1 MTGPK
6 TGGRSLRSQELPL
19 AQRFSYSASMKLKN
33 FEWKLFA
40 VVRTVLYA
48 SLILRISSMR
58 LIDSSGD
65 SRSAILLGLI
75 PGSFVRMRGRNIRAG
90 SRKRRAMRYSD
101 PEVRARLGV
110 VLTVPTIRHFSILE
124 LFSPTSIT
132 NLMRFLFT
140 GFVGTAN

>member
-1 MTGPK
+1 MAWK
-6 TGGRSLRSQELPL
+6 QYLRSQELPL

-48 SLILRISSMR
+48 SLILRISSMK

-65 SRSAILLGLI
+65 SRSAILLSLT
-75 PGSFVRMRGRNIRAG
+75 PGSFIRMRGRNIRAG

-101 PEVRARLGV
+101 REVRAGLGV
-110 VLTVPTIRHFSILE
+110 VLTVPTIRPFSILE
-124 LFSPTSIT
+124 LSSPTSTT
-132 NLMRFLFT
+132 NSM
-140 GFVGTAN
+140 